1 MDKLPCTIGEAID
14 KGLLVYAIRVDKSFV
29 NKLMGASVSYVPQEF
44 IKVHAGIIQKQGRRC
59 KEVVGSMVDY
69 YYKKDSLWDSSN
81 DIFRLSIFKY
91 EYDYPVTAFT
101 AISGGKTYYYIF
113 GTSIFPMI
121 KELYHFLRRKCPSK
135 VQQISKATF
144 YRLRKEEKKYE
155 RIQADT
161 VS

>member
-1 MDKLPCTIGEAID
+1 MYNIGEAID

-29 NKLMGASVSYVPQEF
+29 NKLTDASVSYVPQEF
-44 IKVHAGIIQKQGRRC
+44 LKVHAGIIQKQGRRC
-59 KEVVGSMVDY
+59 KEVAESMVDY

-81 DIFRLSIFKY
+81 DIFRLSIFEY